1 MNIFSQLIEARTY
14 AFYAMM
20 IVAILLVVL
29 AVIVLVVLLS
39 RRRNKGGHIR
49 NGRSSSTRHRNYD
62 DF

>member
-39 RRRNKGGHIR
+39 RRNKGGHIR